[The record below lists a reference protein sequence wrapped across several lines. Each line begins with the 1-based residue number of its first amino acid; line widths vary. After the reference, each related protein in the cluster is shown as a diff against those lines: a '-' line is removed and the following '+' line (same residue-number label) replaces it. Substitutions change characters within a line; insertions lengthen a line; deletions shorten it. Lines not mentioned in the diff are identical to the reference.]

1 MYENIYDNLFATLFA
16 FVAALEVRDFYTRRH
31 STRVASFA
39 RMIAQEMN
47 CSEEELDVINV
58 AGMLHD
64 IGKIG
69 IRDDILLKSGRLTDE
84 EFEKIKE
91 HPAIGADII
100 SKLGLW
106 DREVDIIRHHH
117 ERFDGKGYPDGL
129 AGEAIPKLARIMS
142 VADCFDAMASD
153 RPYRNQ
159 MEKSR
164 VIKIIRDNSGT
175 QFDPEVVDAF
185 SRIVDQMS
193 DME

>member
-1 MYENIYDNLFATLFA
+1 M
-16 FVAALEVRDFYTRRH
+16 
-31 STRVASFA
+31 
-39 RMIAQEMN
+39 
-47 CSEEELDVINV
+47 
-58 AGMLHD
+58 
-64 IGKIG
+64 
-69 IRDDILLKSGRLTDE
+69 
-84 EFEKIKE
+84 
-91 HPAIGADII
+91 
-100 SKLGLW
+100 
-106 DREVDIIRHHH
+106 DIIRHHH